1 MTFSPHRK
9 MHVVSQ
15 TLGSSRAPAIVA
27 WTICSTRSQMGAL
40 ERELGL
46 NFSPAPNCNA
56 SESKKRRV
64 ADLEVVMEK
73 ELPPVFTGPASVTQT
88 HHVNTWFVS
97 HMRNLFRGSTQTTRP
112 RERRCWWGSHA
123 EMLKMSTRVPNSV
136 LEPRPTLNTVTQ
148 EQNAKSLT
156 H

>member
-46 NFSPAPNCNA
+46 N
-56 SESKKRRV
+56 
-64 ADLEVVMEK
+64 LEVVMEK